1 MAEITDLRLS
11 VGRSTGGRE
20 FARIRGRVAWTARET
35 QLNKYYLLRGFLV
48 EQDDSRDFFD
58 TLPDGNI
65 HWHSIGNLDDYIG
78 RIFSMWIRPNGQRN
92 YNFNERRDWNFPNNE
107 WGEEEYISVVTVVPE
122 DHSDVAFSNRVD
134 INLA

>member
-1 MAEITDLRLS
+1 MADITNLHLS

-20 FARIRGRVAWTARET
+20 FARASGRVAWTARET
-35 QLNKYYLLRGFLV
+35 RDNKAYLLRVFLV

-65 HWHSIGNLDDYIG
+65 HWLSIGNLDDYIG
-78 RIFSMWIRPNGQRN
+78 HVFSQWIRPNGRRN
-92 YNFNERRDWNFPNNE
+92 HNFNERRDWHFPNNE
-107 WGEEEYISVVTVVPE
+107 VGEEEYVAVATVVPE
-122 DHSDVAFSNRVD
+122 DHGDVAFSNRVD